1 MWRVRRDEPV
11 DLEVGRYLRE
21 LRQEA
26 GLTLAT
32 VAFRAGVS
40 INTVSA
46 LERGARSTRAVGVAM
61 AYKLAHALQTDPISL
76 FLVLSTGDPKA
87 TPGVE
92 APADALQVPVAEL
105 AAVNPLAWNPW
116 RAASS
121 SEVRYMVP
129 RSVTGA
135 DPGGII
141 VRWSGGTPGP
151 NVSVAARSYLGQI
164 APGWVA
170 YLSPA
175 SWLEFRDGGPDQCPD
190 SSGLGTRRRVGT
202 VLLALSGAFAIV
214 TVSELDFDARY
225 ETGYDFEHGHEPSP
239 SESRI
244 FGQLT
249 WWAPR

>member
-1 MWRVRRDEPV
+1 MRRDEPV
-11 DLEVGRYLRE
+11 DQTVGHYLRE

-46 LERGARSTRAVGVAM
+46 LERGTRSTRAVGVAM
-61 AYKLAHALQTDPISL
+61 AYQLAKALQIDPVRL
-76 FLVLSTGDPKA
+76 FLVMSTGDPDA
-87 TPGVE
+87 APSGE
-92 APADALQVPVAEL
+92 LPADALQIPVAEL
-105 AAVNPLAWNPW
+105 VPTNPLEWNPW
-116 RAASS
+116 RAAST

-135 DPGGII
+135 DPGGIV

-151 NVSVAARSYLGQI
+151 NVSVATRSYLGRI
-164 APGWVA
+164 SPGWVA

-175 SWLEFRDGGPDQCPD
+175 SWLEFRHGSPEPAPDAD
-190 SSGLGTRRRVGT
+190 AREAYRRVGP
-202 VLLALSGAFAIV
+202 VLLALDEAFAIV
-214 TVSELDFDARY
+214 TVCELDYDAQH
-225 ETGYDFEHGHEPSP
+225 EAGFDFENGYVPSP
-239 SESRI
+239 NRSRI